1 MIHSLI
7 REDCTM
13 KRIFIF
19 AAMAAISLTACQ
31 QELNIDENKPETHA
45 VFTATTESSITKTAA
60 LFEGTPSRG
69 WHVTSVL
76 MVSFHCSK
84 KL

>member
-31 QELNIDENKPETHA
+31 QEI
-45 VFTATTESSITKTAA
+45 TAEILDLA
-60 LFEGTPSRG
+60 GG
-69 WHVTSVL
+69 
-76 MVSFHCSK
+76 MQD
-84 KL
+84 